1 MPNPL
6 SATGLQGRRI
16 LVVEDEYM
24 MADDLRRDLEKQGAE
39 VAGPVPSVA
48 DALELLAAEAVL
60 DGAILDVNLCG
71 EKVFPVVDILRERGV
86 PVVFTTGYE
95 QWALPEAYSDVPR
108 CDKPVDML
116 VVARALFG

>member
-24 MADDLRRDLEKQGAE
+24 MADDLRRDLEEQGAE

-71 EKVFPVVDILRERGV
+71 ERVFPVVDILRERGV

-95 QWALPEAYSDVPR
+95 QWALPEAYADVPR
-108 CDKPVDML
+108 CDKPVDMR